1 MKKLIA
7 VIISIVMS
15 LSALVVFAIPCFA
28 ASMDKDGVY
37 SVPVKML
44 DPKKDKDSMGDRFIE
59 HTAKITVKDGKK
71 TITVLM
77 PKESDLVFCYYVD
90 GSVSGASKEATKESN
105 VELDGKTYPVGYT
118 FPLVKDNG
126 PVGLYFELSFLGIKP
141 SARLAPDYSKLK
153 AVKLDDETTV
163 AETTE
168 EPADETTE
176 VAKEHADETAEVA
189 TTIAEAESEETTE
202 ALDIATQEII
212 GGADEETNI
221 VVKSESKS
229 PIVNYVAIAI
239 AVIAI
244 VAVVVIVAKKKKK

>member
-15 LSALVVFAIPCFA
+15 LSVLMMFAVPCFA
-28 ASMDKDGVY
+28 ADMDKDGVY

-153 AVKLDDETTV
+153 AVKLDEETTV

-168 EPADETTE
+168 EVT
-176 VAKEHADETAEVA
+176 DETAEAVENTETTVAEA
-189 TTIAEAESEETTE
+189 TTEEPVDTAESE
-202 ALDIATQEII
+202 TQEII

-229 PIVNYVAIAI
+229 PVVTYIAIAV

>member
-7 VIISIVMS
+7 VIISIVMA
-15 LSALVVFAIPCFA
+15 LSVLMVLAVPCFA
-28 ASMDKDGVY
+28 ANMDKDGVY

-44 DPKKDKDSMGDRFIE
+44 DPKKDKESMGDRFIE

-118 FPLVKDNG
+118 FPLVKDNE

-153 AVKLDDETTV
+153 AVKLDDETTT
-163 AETTE
+163 AE

-176 VAKEHADETAEVA
+176 VAKEPADETAEVA

-221 VVKSESKS
+221 VVKSESAS
-229 PIVNYVAIAI
+229 PIVNYIAIAI

-244 VAVVVIVAKKKKK
+244 VAVVVIIAKKKKK

>member
-7 VIISIVMS
+7 VIISIVMA
-15 LSALVVFAIPCFA
+15 LSVLMMFAVPCFA
-28 ASMDKDGVY
+28 ANMDKDGVY

-118 FPLVKDNG
+118 FPLVKDDG

-168 EPADETTE
+168 EVT
-176 VAKEHADETAEVA
+176 DETAEAVENTE

-202 ALDIATQEII
+202 ALDIATQAII

-229 PIVNYVAIAI
+229 PVVNYVAIAI

-244 VAVVVIVAKKKKK
+244 VAVVVIIAKKKKK